1 MQELDAINRSILS
14 ELQKDGRQTNAQ
26 LAAKVGLSPSAC
38 SRRIDTLE
46 KGGYV
51 RGYHARLSN
60 RALGHKLTAIVHI
73 SLSGQFQQTLDEFER
88 AVKRIPNVLVC
99 YLVSG
104 EYDYILRLAAED
116 LADYERIHRE
126 WLSALPHVAK
136 IVTSFS
142 MREVIDRPNVGIDAE
157 LVG

>member
-1 MQELDAINRSILS
+1 MDIDRIDRAILT
-14 ELQKDGRQTNAQ
+14 ELQKDGRITNAA
-26 LAAKVGLSPSAC
+26 LADKVGISASAC
-38 SRRIDTLE
+38 SRRLDTLE
-46 KGGYV
+46 QAGAI
-51 RGYHARLSN
+51 RGFHARLSN
-60 RALGHKLTAIVHI
+60 RALGHSLTAIVHI
-73 SLSGQFQQTLDEFER
+73 SLSGQFQKTLDEFES

-104 EYDYILRLAAED
+104 EYDYILRLAAID

-142 MREVIDRPNVGIDAE
+142 MREVTDRPNIGID
-157 LVG
+157 VNMV